1 MCVYT
6 DIHII
11 IYTYDQLNGHQLSQR
26 THDDVLRH
34 KIINPLWIYTA
45 IHSHYSQYGMHGKK
59 HTKTMVYH
67 VLTMAHIENISRFG
81 AQASQNMV
89 IGPT

>member
-1 MCVYT
+1 M
-6 DIHII
+6 D
-11 IYTYDQLNGHQLSQR
+11 L
-26 THDDVLRH
+26 
-34 KIINPLWIYTA
+34 
-45 IHSHYSQYGMHGKK
+45 HSHYSQYGMHGKK

>member
-1 MCVYT
+1 MT
-6 DIHII
+6 NLMDINYRKEHMMMF
-11 IYTYDQLNGHQLSQR
+11 YDTKSSIHYGFTQ
-26 THDDVLRH
+26 
-34 KIINPLWIYTA
+34 PLFPVWDA
-45 IHSHYSQYGMHGKK
+45 WEK